1 MIIKHHEDTTY
12 LCLFGRRYVF
22 KDGTYIGWYRAR

>member
-1 MIIKHHEDTTY
+1 MIKQHEDTTY

-22 KDGTYIGWYRAR
+22 KDHAYIGWYHP